1 MRKKSPEQLLPLM
14 PAEFQILM
22 ALVDAER
29 HGYGIMAEVRE
40 RTGGSVVL
48 GPGILYGT
56 LKRLVSRN
64 LAEPAGE
71 HTDEGD
77 WGRGRRRYYRLTDLG
92 LQIARAEAARLAAVV
107 GDARRK
113 RLIAKSGE
121 TG

>member
-1 MRKKSPEQLLPLM
+1 M

-56 LKRLVSRN
+56 LKRLVSQN

-71 HTDEGD
+71 HAEDGAL
-77 WGRGRRRYYRLTDLG
+77 GRGRRRYYRLTDLG
-92 LQIARAEAARLAAVV
+92 LQIARAEATRLAAVV